1 MNRLMMK
8 AILEQVRAV
17 LANDQAPVNAT
28 LLEAF
33 GAIIDD
39 VNLSP
44 AFRAVAM
51 ELPSERAVADAMPI
65 IDPAAIHRAREIVR
79 EALGIRWHSKLVSV
93 IDGCRLEGEYSPDST
108 SAGIRALKEHLLL
121 LRRRRRQQDDGA
133 ARSRPVQH
141 GQQPDGPP
149 RRAQHDRR
157 LEHADQ
163 ERHHRL
169 GAQGVVLRAASRQQV
184 ADDSGDRPVLCG
196 RGPVVTRVSELA
208 NSPFFSM
215 ANPNNVYALLVAFFM
230 NNPAEFH
237 RLDGEGYKFWVEC
250 VLKLDALNPQ
260 VASRV
265 ARSLE
270 NWRRYTPQLSNLM
283 FQALKHLERQE
294 KLSVSVREIVEKALN
309 NPA

>member
-1 MNRLMMK
+1 M
-8 AILEQVRAV
+8 
-17 LANDQAPVNAT
+17 
-28 LLEAF
+28 
-33 GAIIDD
+33 
-39 VNLSP
+39 
-44 AFRAVAM
+44 
-51 ELPSERAVADAMPI
+51 
-65 IDPAAIHRAREIVR
+65 
-79 EALGIRWHSKLVSV
+79 
-93 IDGCRLEGEYSPDST
+93 
-108 SAGIRALKEHLLL
+108 
-121 LRRRRRQQDDGA
+121 
-133 ARSRPVQH
+133 
-141 GQQPDGPP
+141 
-149 RRAQHDRR
+149 
-157 LEHADQ
+157 
-163 ERHHRL
+163 
-169 GAQGVVLRAASRQQV
+169 
-184 ADDSGDRPVLCG
+184 
-196 RGPVVTRVSELA
+196 TRVSELA

>member
-1 MNRLMMK
+1 
-8 AILEQVRAV
+8 
-17 LANDQAPVNAT
+17 
-28 LLEAF
+28 
-33 GAIIDD
+33 
-39 VNLSP
+39 
-44 AFRAVAM
+44 
-51 ELPSERAVADAMPI
+51 
-65 IDPAAIHRAREIVR
+65 
-79 EALGIRWHSKLVSV
+79 VSV

-108 SAGIRALKEHLLL
+108 SAGIRALKNTCYYY
-121 LRRRRRQQDDGA
+121 GVA
-133 ARSRPVQH
+133 A
-141 GQQPDGPP
+141 GNKTM
-149 RRAQHDRR
+149 
-157 LEHADQ
+157 
-163 ERHHRL
+163 
-169 GAQGVVLRAASRQQV
+169 VLRVRDQFNTANNLTDRLAALNMIAGSSTPTKNDTIVSALKEWYSEPLLVNKWLTIQ
-184 ADDSGDRPVLCG
+184 ATAPCFAGEA
-196 RGPVVTRVSELA
+196 PVVTRVSELA